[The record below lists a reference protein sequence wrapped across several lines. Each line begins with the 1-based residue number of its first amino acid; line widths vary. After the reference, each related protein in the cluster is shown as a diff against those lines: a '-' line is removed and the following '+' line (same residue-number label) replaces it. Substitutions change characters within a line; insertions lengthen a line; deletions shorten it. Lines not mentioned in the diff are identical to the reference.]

1 MMAVKVV
8 ERSFPGKGAAELYGE
23 AEKILRKLGEK
34 YGIACQFDPA
44 ARTIVVPEKMGV
56 KGLCTITDG
65 LVRIDLSHG
74 LLGGAVVGQVK
85 SYIEE
90 KLDHIFG

>member
-1 MMAVKVV
+1 MAVKVV

-23 AEKILRKLGEK
+23 AEKILRQLGEK

-56 KGLCTITDG
+56 KGLCTIGEGTI
-65 LVRIDLSHG
+65 RIELTHG
-74 LLGGAVVGQVK
+74 LMGGAVVGAVQG
-85 SYIEE
+85 YIDE
-90 KLDHIFG
+90 KLKTIFA